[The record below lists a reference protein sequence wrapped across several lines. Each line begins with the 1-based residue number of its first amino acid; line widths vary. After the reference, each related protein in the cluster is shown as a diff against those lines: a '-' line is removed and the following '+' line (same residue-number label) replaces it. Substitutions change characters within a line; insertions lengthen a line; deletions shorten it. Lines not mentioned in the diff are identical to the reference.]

1 MVHLDIEFIIPNSR
15 PSVVLQ
21 DKKIISLSVRKAA
34 SQFIDDVPSSEC
46 AAPHG
51 PHYFQKA
58 ALDFTRSLDDVPLSE
73 YHAKARRFQE
83 FVDDIGS
90 TIKGHDLKIPKQYVS
105 HDDDDSKDHP
115 ISIIME
121 PVYNVSPNGKFRR
134 RITSWQKGEL
144 LGSGSFGSVYEGLTD
159 DGFFFAVKEVS
170 LRDEGPR
177 GKQSILQLDQE
188 ISLLSQFEHDNIV
201 QYLGTDKDENRLYVF
216 LELVTRGS
224 LANLYQ
230 KYHLSDSQVSSYTR
244 QILNGLTYLHE
255 RNVVHRDI
263 KCANILVDAGG
274 SATTMNDVKSRKG
287 TPFWMAPEVV
297 NSKNDGYA
305 LTADIWSLG
314 CTVLEM
320 LTRRP
325 PYSHLEGMQALF
337 RIGRG
342 ELPSVP
348 SSLSRDARDFILK
361 CLQVNSNDRPTAT
374 QLMEHP
380 FVKRPLQ
387 TSSAMR
393 KQLSELWNSKDFD
406 DGQKIGSEK
415 TLRRWRSPCNGRRSF
430 HKLAGPDDRL
440 KLQSNEDVPSSE
452 YIVTEADTQAR
463 RFQQPID
470 DDGSTISGLN
480 VMAIHAETFVP
491 HSKLNLEYQTKWR
504 LRVLQKQVRVSAV
517 VLKAVLHFTE
527 SLSLRSNE
535 DVPTSEYI
543 VTEAATEARIFQ
555 EPVDDVGSTVNDLE
569 IFKLLGEYEKRAL
582 AVFYLVLEATSFLL
596 DIFGKSKKSILL
608 AAFLLSAFGFAITM
622 STHVRRNI
630 AATGMHLQK
639 RLLMVL
645 EISFSLVQLI
655 VTLIY
660 FILAELGVKNNFN
673 TSVFP
678 LVFAIIA
685 AVFTFK
691 YDGEVTDS
699 SGLDSALVALA
710 AGSQVHMPNITG
722 NEDPEANGCMPMLA
736 DFR

>member
-480 VMAIHAETFVP
+480 
-491 HSKLNLEYQTKWR
+491 
-504 LRVLQKQVRVSAV
+504 KQVRVSAV

-569 IFKLLGEYEKRAL
+569 KRAL
-582 AVFYLVLEATSFLL
+582 AVFYLVLEAASFLL
-596 DIFGKSKKSILL
+596 DIFGKSKRRILL

-622 STHVRRNI
+622 STHSWTVRRNI
-630 AATGMHLQK
+630 AATRMHLQK
-639 RLLMVL
+639 RLLMLL
-645 EISFSLVQLI
+645 EMSFSLVQLI

-691 YDGEVTDS
+691 YDGEVS
-699 SGLDSALVALA
+699 ESGLDSALVALA
-710 AGSQVHMPNITG
+710 AGNQVHMPNITG